1 MAVTYDV
8 TYGNV
13 SPEGA
18 QLLADASDY
27 GNEDHEPGSTEP
39 WITHLVVALMKSV
52 GATRVLETGAF
63 KGFTTEALETGLAD
77 LGGGVLHYCE
87 IDPERRA
94 DLERTLPGRKDVETV
109 GFGDVF
115 AHLAHIPDGYY
126 DFVFLDDDHSEAH
139 VRTELGLLYP
149 KVAKGGLIALHDV
162 TGACAYIGGMVRGY
176 GGIALDLPRLGP
188 AGGLGII
195 QKPL

>member
-1 MAVTYDV
+1 MAVDYDC

-13 SPEGA
+13 STTEA
-18 QLLADASDY
+18 RDLAFGTPYAF
-27 GNEDHEPGSTEP
+27 EPHEAGCTEP
-39 WITHLVVALMKSV
+39 WVTNLVVALMCSIK
-52 GATRVLETGAF
+52 AERILETGAF
-63 KGFTTEALETGLAD
+63 KGYTTKALAGRMAPSATLD
-77 LGGGVLHYCE
+77 YCE
-87 IDPERRA
+87 IDPERLNVL
-94 DLERTLPGRKDVETV
+94 LEGVSGIPGVF
-109 GFGDVF
+109 GHGDV
-115 AHLAHIPDGYY
+115 LDLLVRRPDNFY

-139 VRTELGLLYP
+139 VRNELAMVYR
-149 KVAKGGLIALHDV
+149 KVRPGGLIVLHDV